1 MSWLKIPAL
10 ITKKHSQRYLNFL
23 SKIPVLCQHKQ
34 AVSLRSPS
42 KIPRGDMLTNPNS
55 GHWTGHEHWF
65 PE

>member
-10 ITKKHSQRYLNFL
+10 ITKKHSRRYLNFL

-42 KIPRGDMLTNPNS
+42 KIPRGGMLTIS
-55 GHWTGHEHWF
+55 GHWTAHEHWF
-65 PE
+65 PG